1 MLVNFIFL
9 ENNSLHQLLQL
20 ICLEPTNLFFL
31 CVSFISVNL
40 SFFGVS
46 FSSIKLSN
54 QFYSL
59 CMRSSF
65 FSQVLKI
72 SYRFSDF

>member
-20 ICLEPTNLFFL
+20 ICLEPTNLFFV

-54 QFYSL
+54 QFYSVYEKQ
-59 CMRSSF
+59 F

>member
-9 ENNSLHQLLQL
+9 ENNSFHQLLQL
-20 ICLEPTNLFFL
+20 ICLEPTNLFL
-31 CVSFISVNL
+31 CVCVSFMSVNL

-65 FSQVLKI
+65 FLK
-72 SYRFSDF
+72 F

>member
-20 ICLEPTNLFFL
+20 ICLEPTNLFFF
-31 CVSFISVNL
+31 VSFISVNL

-46 FSSIKLSN
+46 FSLIKLSN
-54 QFYSL
+54 QFYSPF
-59 CMRSSF
+59 MRSGF
-65 FSQVLKI
+65 FLK
-72 SYRFSDF
+72 F